1 MSHVTSFVVDCK
13 LLDTQILHVGVA
25 HCYKEANKCVGTP
38 AKMAS
43 CLLKPRHQR
52 LLMYL
57 ILMMLSCTLMDSALV
72 PLMFPSFSWMN
83 VVLPTQ
89 KKNQKL

>member
-38 AKMAS
+38 AKMGFLPFEA
-43 CLLKPRHQR
+43 P
-52 LLMYL
+52 
-57 ILMMLSCTLMDSALV
+57 
-72 PLMFPSFSWMN
+72 PSKVIDVFN
-83 VVLPTQ
+83 FDDVVLYSNGFCLGTFDVP
-89 KKNQKL
+89 